1 VDAVIDRRLNVNEYC
16 SVDSSFCN
24 ICNSGTKWVSELIE
38 SYAVRRKEQGST
50 MGEHIPLE
58 YRRAF
63 SMGRTVGEKLIV
75 RYQLFSKMLKAHLL
89 WQRLQIS

>member
-1 VDAVIDRRLNVNEYC
+1 MDAVIYHRLNVNEYC

-38 SYAVRRKEQGST
+38 SYAVRRKEQEST

-58 YRRAF
+58 YRTF
-63 SMGRTVGEKLIV
+63 SMGRTVGERLIV